1 MLIRADV
8 ETEKIGGKL
17 MPERLKS
24 ILSSYL
30 ADGIILIFIG
40 IATLIWP
47 DTMLRA
53 LCIAIGIVLVIL
65 GLVKV
70 ISYFAGRKEGVVG
83 IGGAAA
89 ALGVIQIIAG
99 IALIAAAD
107 FFVAL
112 FFIITGI
119 LLIYGAVMMF
129 IRAYRL
135 RSSRGP
141 IFTLVILFG
150 ILDLLLGIT
159 ILINPVIFAEVITQ
173 LEGISLIVG
182 GVGMIVTVWDVKRMA
197 RPR

>member
-1 MLIRADV
+1 MRADDIV
-8 ETEKIGGKL
+8 KLPVAGLLGKV
-17 MPERLKS
+17 
-24 ILSSYL
+24 
-30 ADGIILIFIG
+30 G
-40 IATLIWP
+40 
-47 DTMLRA
+47 
-53 LCIAIGIVLVIL
+53 AIVIEEFKL
-65 GLVKV
+65 L
-70 ISYFAGRKEGVVG
+70 FACGV
-83 IGGAAA
+83 
-89 ALGVIQIIAG
+89 
-99 IALIAAAD
+99 
-107 FFVAL
+107 
-112 FFIITGI
+112 ITGI